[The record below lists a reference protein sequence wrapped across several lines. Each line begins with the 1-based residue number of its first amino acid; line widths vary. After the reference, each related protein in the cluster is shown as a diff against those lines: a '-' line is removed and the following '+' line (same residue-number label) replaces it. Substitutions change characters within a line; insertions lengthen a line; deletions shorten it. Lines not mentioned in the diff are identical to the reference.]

1 MLSMIEVFR
10 APFKAD
16 CFIYSV
22 YVSESTMK
30 LEKIPAMAYMDSN
43 GIMAYRLAAPY
54 FVGSLIS
61 TDQLENRYIGQYL
74 KLNHGH
80 VLYYSNKADA
90 EEYAREIRHKVIQR
104 KKAEMAQLRSD
115 IGNFLKAS
123 IKFD

>member
-16 CFIYSV
+16 CFIYCV
-22 YVSESTMK
+22 FVSESTMK
-30 LEKIPAMAYMDSN
+30 LEKIPAMKYSDNN
-43 GIMAYRLAAPY
+43 GITAYRLVAPY
-54 FVGSLIS
+54 FVSSLIS
-61 TDQLENRYIGQYL
+61 TDQLENRYIGQLL

-90 EEYAREIRHKVIQR
+90 EEYAREVRHNVIQQ
-104 KKAEMAQLRSD
+104 KKAEIAQLKSD
-115 IGNFLKAS
+115 VGNFLKAS